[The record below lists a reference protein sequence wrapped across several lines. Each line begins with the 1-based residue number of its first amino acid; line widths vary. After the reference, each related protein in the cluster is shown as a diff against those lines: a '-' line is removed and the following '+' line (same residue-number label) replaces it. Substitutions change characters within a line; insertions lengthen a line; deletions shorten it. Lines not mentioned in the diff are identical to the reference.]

1 MNSRRHKTKFAP
13 AAFACLLALG
23 AAQST
28 AALDL
33 RGTAWERAAGEAGVD
48 PYTIYAVALV
58 ESPARRG
65 PGRIS
70 PWPYAMHTPQGPQ
83 IYATRKAAA
92 AALER
97 LMRIY
102 SPAELDVGL
111 MQVNLRWHGTRVAR
125 PDDLLD
131 PAINLRIGAQILAE
145 TLRSAPA
152 DRVLGL
158 GRYHT
163 WRDVPARKY
172 GARVIRV
179 EQRLTRKKRKSDA
192 DRR

>member
-1 MNSRRHKTKFAP
+1 MRQNRAVAP
-13 AAFACLLALG
+13 AALTCLLALG
-23 AAQST
+23 GIQSP

-33 RGTAWERAAGEAGVD
+33 RGTAWESAARKADLD
-48 PYTIYAVALV
+48 PYTLYAVALL
-58 ESPARRG
+58 ESPARRA

-70 PWPYAMHTPQGPQ
+70 PWPYAIHTPEGPR
-83 IYATRKAAA
+83 IYTTRKAAT
-92 AALER
+92 AALKR
-97 LMRIY
+97 LMHTY
-102 SPAELDVGL
+102 TPSELDVGL
-111 MQVNLRWHGTRVAR
+111 MQVNLHWHGTRVAR

-131 PAINLRIGAQILAE
+131 PATNLRIGAQILAE

-163 WRDVPARKY
+163 WRDAPAREY

-192 DRR
+192 ERR